1 MPLSSDDSI
10 QLGRYEVYIEG
21 VTEASSDT
29 VVFTVSNDEGRQ
41 RYALVGD
48 EIIVGRSPS
57 CDIPISHKGI
67 SRRHFKLTSEDTQ
80 WFIEDMGSQN
90 GTRHNGNLI
99 EERTPFNADDLV
111 QISEYTF
118 ELSILKAELTNA
130 DNELSESNNKT
141 MMIDPEGPA
150 NVADLGGDFDLSS
163 DESPMSIGDSMMQGP
178 AADAVHFQDEEVSQ
192 TKGLQDFV
200 KGIAKDVTAPTHTV
214 PSEVQHCIEWSV
226 GEETQE
232 IILQDAPIA
241 IGETGEH
248 GEATSDISFADQAYL
263 LFVPTEQGILVTC
276 VGDRRLMTVD
286 GQYKLFAIME
296 EGVSIQ
302 LGHLEASY
310 QLK

>member
-1 MPLSSDDSI
+1 M
-10 QLGRYEVYIEG
+10 
-21 VTEASSDT
+21 
-29 VVFTVSNDEGRQ
+29 
-41 RYALVGD
+41 
-48 EIIVGRSPS
+48 
-57 CDIPISHKGI
+57 
-67 SRRHFKLTSEDTQ
+67 
-80 WFIEDMGSQN
+80 
-90 GTRHNGNLI
+90 
-99 EERTPFNADDLV
+99 
-111 QISEYTF
+111 
-118 ELSILKAELTNA
+118 
-130 DNELSESNNKT
+130 
-141 MMIDPEGPA
+141 
-150 NVADLGGDFDLSS
+150 
-163 DESPMSIGDSMMQGP
+163 
-178 AADAVHFQDEEVSQ
+178 
-192 TKGLQDFV
+192 
-200 KGIAKDVTAPTHTV
+200 
-214 PSEVQHCIEWSV
+214 QHCIEWSV